1 MPATWPLANVELI
14 PSINQQRCN
23 AIMTERTRDFLKPEF
38 RDGER
43 PSGADF
49 ADLIDSFLNKA
60 SDGLAVDA
68 DGNLVLS
75 RGLRLG
81 NSAGTVAGGL
91 RFNGGQVQFNDGT
104 NWVNVAAGG
113 GGAFQ
118 PFGATNTITGAVVY
132 TGGSVGIG
140 SSALPFAAAP
150 TYRLEVN
157 LGPNTGTTEQVRFG
171 NAVCGNGAAAFAG
184 YAVFSHQ
191 NHASNTNYALR
202 QGPSGNVHINAA
214 TGQPVSIRQNGNQV
228 RLGVSATGNVVVGGE
243 ADLAGAGTAI
253 FQVAGEA
260 FKSTGSGSW
269 LVTSDAR
276 VKEDVRELEAGLA
289 QLRRVRPVRFRYNG
303 RAGTPAGVA
312 GVGVLG
318 QEIEKIFPEMIRRVP
333 GGLTGE
339 PDQEDLRIYDG
350 SALTFVL
357 VNAVKEL
364 AGKVERLEQALA
376 EALKK
381 RDSDGNST

>member
-1 MPATWPLANVELI
+1 
-14 PSINQQRCN
+14 
-23 AIMTERTRDFLKPEF
+23 MTERTRDFLKPEF

-60 SDGLAVDA
+60 SDGLALDA
-68 DGNLVLS
+68 DGNLILS
-75 RGLRLG
+75 RGLRLSDSTG
-81 NSAGTVAGGL
+81 VGAGGL
-91 RFNGGQVQFNDGT
+91 RFNGGQVQFNDGI
-104 NWVNVAAGG
+104 NWVSISASG

-118 PFGATNTITGAVVY
+118 PFGATNNLTDAVVY
-132 TGGSVGIG
+132 SGGNVGIG
-140 SSALPFAAAP
+140 SSALPFSAAP

-157 LGPNTGTTEQVRFG
+157 LGPNTATTEQVRFG
-171 NAVCGNGAAAFAG
+171 NAVCSNGTAAFAG
-184 YAVFSHQ
+184 YAVFAHQ

-202 QGPSGNVHINAA
+202 QGPSGNVHINGA

-228 RLGVSATGNVVVGGE
+228 RLGISAAGNVVVGGE
-243 ADLAGAGTAI
+243 ADLASAGTAVL
-253 FQVAGEA
+253 QVAGEA

-303 RAGTPAGVA
+303 RAGTPVGVA

-364 AGKVERLEQALA
+364 AGRVEQLERALA
-376 EALKK
+376 EALQK
-381 RDSDGNST
+381 RDGDGNPA